1 MKIFLSWS
9 GHKSHE
15 VAKVFRSWI
24 PSVLQSVTPYVS
36 SEDIDKGARWSS
48 DIAKELADSAFG
60 ILCVTKDNID
70 HPWLLFEAGAL
81 SKTIDKSSVCP
92 FLFDLKMAEIKEGP
106 ILQFQATE
114 YRKDDIK
121 KLMSSLNK
129 CCGDTKLNDEL
140 FEKTFE
146 IWWPKLEQD
155 FDSILK
161 DDQGEKPASKK
172 VDNSAILEELLTLTR
187 INQKLLRSPEELL
200 PEDYLRSILLDKGG
214 NRISSDSFE
223 KIMLNREMMEL
234 CDNISMYIENH
245 RHELIMLDDSF
256 IKDTTRL
263 IELLR
268 RRFSM
273 SISGR
278 RRLM

>member
-1 MKIFLSWS
+1 M
-9 GHKSHE
+9 
-15 VAKVFRSWI
+15 
-24 PSVLQSVTPYVS
+24 
-36 SEDIDKGARWSS
+36 
-48 DIAKELADSAFG
+48 
-60 ILCVTKDNID
+60 
-70 HPWLLFEAGAL
+70 
-81 SKTIDKSSVCP
+81 
-92 FLFDLKMAEIKEGP
+92 
-106 ILQFQATE
+106 
-114 YRKDDIK
+114 
-121 KLMSSLNK
+121 
-129 CCGDTKLNDEL
+129 
-140 FEKTFE
+140 
-146 IWWPKLEQD
+146 EQD